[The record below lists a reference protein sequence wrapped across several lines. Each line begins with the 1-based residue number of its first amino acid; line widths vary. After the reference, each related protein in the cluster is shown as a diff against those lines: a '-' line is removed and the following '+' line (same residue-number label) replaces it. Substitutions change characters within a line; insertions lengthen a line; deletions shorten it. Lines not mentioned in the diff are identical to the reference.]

1 MSGEDL
7 LSLKKKSGRLI
18 AFEGIDG
25 AGKSTQVRLFEE
37 YLNNRGIKSLFL
49 REPTNGRWGKKIRSL
64 LEEKDGEIS
73 PEDAFHLFTMDRREN
88 VKKNILPALGSG
100 RTVIL
105 DRYYFSSIAY
115 QGALG
120 IDTELIRS
128 SNESFAPK
136 PDLVFLLEIT
146 PQKGL
151 RRIEKGR
158 GNRTTLYEKS
168 GYLAK
173 VKKIFRSM
181 KDPCIRRINASRT
194 VDEVREKII
203 AEFEKIS

>member
-1 MSGEDL
+1 M
-7 LSLKKKSGRLI
+7 SLKKKPGRLI

-37 YLNNRGIKSLFL
+37 YLDNRGIESLFL

-64 LEEKDGEIS
+64 LEEKDGKIS
-73 PEDAFHLFTMDRREN
+73 PEDAFRLFTMDRREN

-100 RTVIL
+100 RMVVL

-120 IDTELIRS
+120 IDPGLIRS

-146 PQKGL
+146 PRKGL
-151 RRIEKGR
+151 RRIEEGR
-158 GNRTTLYEKS
+158 GKRTTLYEKS

-173 VKKIFRSM
+173 VKRIFRSM
-181 KDPCIRRINASRT
+181 KDPCIRRINASRP

>member
-1 MSGEDL
+1 M
-7 LSLKKKSGRLI
+7 KKKPGRLI

-37 YLNNRGIKSLFL
+37 YLDNRGIESLFL

-64 LEEKDGEIS
+64 LEEKDGKIS
-73 PEDAFHLFTMDRREN
+73 PEDAFRLFTMDRREN

-100 RTVIL
+100 RMVVL

-120 IDTELIRS
+120 IDPGLIRS

-146 PQKGL
+146 PRKGL
-151 RRIEKGR
+151 RRIEEGR
-158 GNRTTLYEKS
+158 GKRTTLYEKS

-173 VKKIFRSM
+173 VKRIFRSM
-181 KDPCIRRINASRT
+181 KDPCIRRINASRP